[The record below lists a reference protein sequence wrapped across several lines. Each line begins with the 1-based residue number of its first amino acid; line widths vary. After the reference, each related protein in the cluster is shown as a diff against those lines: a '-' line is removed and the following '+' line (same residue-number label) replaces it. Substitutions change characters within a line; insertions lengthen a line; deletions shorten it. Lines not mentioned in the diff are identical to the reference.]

1 MKAVM
6 LSEMDRA
13 LLKVCANN
21 SAGEKEDLVLFIGV
35 SAKLNLSGVPDGPV
49 VACDKDKTEKYELE
63 NAEFTFMKKL
73 FDGQRKWP
81 YGWAQDVCN
90 LGQRI
95 DMAVTLKVEKKGK
108 SDKGNLDDEE

>member
-21 SAGEKEDLVLFIGV
+21 SAGEKEDLVLFIGA
-35 SAKLNLSGVPDGPV
+35 SAKLELSSVQDGPV

-63 NAEFTFMKKL
+63 EAEFKFTKKL
-73 FDGQRKWP
+73 FDGQKKWP
-81 YGWAQDVCN
+81 YGWAEDVYN
-90 LGQRI
+90 LSQRLE
-95 DMAVTLKVEKKGK
+95 MAETLKIKKSGGK
-108 SDKGNLDDEE
+108 GKGNLDD